1 MMMDLG
7 RAIDAAEHA
16 SRIVDVGQMVNVFD
30 ASGDIQRVQVTR
42 VKGGSFYAGLMR
54 FDVRHVTCI
63 DCDGKRLCGRTLL
76 ARFRTPDEAYE
87 ARVYF

>member
-16 SRIVDVGQMVNVFD
+16 SRIVSVGQMVNVFD
-30 ASGDIQRVQVTR
+30 AAGDIQRVQVTR
-42 VKGGSFYAGLMR
+42 VRGRAFYAGSMR

-63 DCDGKRLCGRTLL
+63 DYDGKRLCGKTLL
-76 ARFRTPDEAYE
+76 ARFRTPDDAYE

>member
-7 RAIDAAEHA
+7 KALDAAEHA
-16 SRIVDVGQMVNVFD
+16 NRVVGVGDMVNVFD
-30 ASGDIQRVQVTR
+30 ARGDIQRVKVTR
-42 VKGGSFYAGLMR
+42 VNGSSFYAGPMR

-63 DCDGKRLCGRTLL
+63 DDDGERLLGRTLL